1 MKTFLA
7 AATVLSLAAS
17 GAFAECGHDMVQSKP
32 AETVAS
38 VDMSTTASTVKTDE
52 TKAETPPT
60 VETE

>member
-7 AATVLSLAAS
+7 AAAVLSLSAG

-38 VDMSTTASTVKTDE
+38 VDMSTTAST
-52 TKAETPPT
+52 TKAEEIKPDAPST

>member
-7 AATVLSLAAS
+7 AAAVLSLSAS
-17 GAFAECGHDMVQSKP
+17 GALAECGHDMVQSKP

-38 VDMSTTASTVKTDE
+38 IDMSTTASTTKTDE
-52 TKAETPPT
+52 AKPDTPST